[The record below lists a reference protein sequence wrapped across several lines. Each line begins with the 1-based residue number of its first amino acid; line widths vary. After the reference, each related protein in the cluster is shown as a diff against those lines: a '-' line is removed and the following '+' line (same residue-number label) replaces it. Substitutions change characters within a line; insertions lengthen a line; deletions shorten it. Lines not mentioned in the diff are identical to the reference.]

1 MSDFQDC
8 LKRRFASVAIG
19 EFKPGK
25 FAEVRHLYEQAIATY
40 SDGFEGAYLFQ
51 EPGTDKGVSVIL
63 WDNLEDMEAHEGE
76 EQKAILNKMA
86 PYFSEPPKVSVYELV
101 CKIDP
106 KETQKLGT

>member
-25 FAEVRHLYEQAIATY
+25 FSEVQHLYEQAIATY

-76 EQKAILNKMA
+76 EQKAILSQMA
-86 PYFSEPPKVSVYELV
+86 PYFSDPPTVSVYELV

-106 KETQKLGT
+106 SET

>member
-8 LKRRFASVAIG
+8 LKRRFASVAVG

-25 FAEVRHLYEQAIATY
+25 FAEVQHLYEQVISTY

-63 WDNLEDMEAHEGE
+63 WDNLEDMEASESE
-76 EQKAILNKMA
+76 EQKAMLNKMA

-106 KETQKLGT
+106 SETKK

>member
-8 LKRRFASVAIG
+8 LQRRYASVAMA

-40 SDGFEGAYLFQ
+40 TKGFAGAYLFQ

-63 WDNLEDMEAHEGE
+63 WDSLEEMEAHQGTEH
-76 EQKAILNKMA
+76 QNILNQMA
-86 PYFSEPPKVSVYELV
+86 ALFADPPQTSVYELV

-106 KETQKLGT
+106 PMAQR

>member
-25 FAEVRHLYEQAIATY
+25 FAEVQHLYEQAIATY
-40 SDGFEGAYLFQ
+40 ADGFEGAYLFQ

-76 EQKAILNKMA
+76 EQKAILSKMA
-86 PYFSEPPKVSVYELV
+86 PYFSESPKVSVYELV

-106 KETQKLGT
+106 NETQKLDT